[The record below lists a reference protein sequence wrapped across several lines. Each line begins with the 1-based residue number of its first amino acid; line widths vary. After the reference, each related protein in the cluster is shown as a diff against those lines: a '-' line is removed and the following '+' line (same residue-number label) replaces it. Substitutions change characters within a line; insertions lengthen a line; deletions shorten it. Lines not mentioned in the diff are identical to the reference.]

1 MFIDSFSNYTSH
13 NKLYLGMNCHILI
26 NANLVI
32 RCCKKLV
39 FEFTFDFSTL
49 KQFDIVIGMYE
60 KFFFTIIIHEI
71 TDYFQ

>member
-1 MFIDSFSNYTSH
+1 
-13 NKLYLGMNCHILI
+13 MNCLILI

-60 KFFFTIIIHEI
+60 KKFYFKKHALIIYGI
-71 TDYFQ
+71 YF

>member
-1 MFIDSFSNYTSH
+1 
-13 NKLYLGMNCHILI
+13 MNCHILI

-60 KFFFTIIIHEI
+60 NFFYYNNILLYFMGFISDPFNFGTKIQIH
-71 TDYFQ
+71 FLKR